1 MRKNKKLN
9 EKQKN
14 IIEIIIA
21 VVILIL
27 FIGYRIY
34 ENYTKAKNEMI
45 LSQQKTIVTDDSRF
59 FTVISCIN
67 KYLNTVQNGNP
78 NDILLILNE
87 EYKEAN
93 GINNNNYQKFI
104 PSLDKTKLY
113 EYEGNEMY
121 QKRISKNVIEYY
133 VYGNIKESNMDDD
146 PVRTKYNLT
155 VILYENEFIYS
166 IKTGVA
172 NI

>member
-1 MRKNKKLN
+1 MKKRKKLT

-21 VVILIL
+21 IAILIL

-34 ENYTKAKNEMI
+34 EKYTKTKNEML

-78 NDILLILNE
+78 NEILLLLNE
-87 EYKEAN
+87 EYKEAK
-93 GINNNNYQKFI
+93 GINANNYQKFI
-104 PSLDKTKLY
+104 PSLNKSNLY

-121 QKRISKNVIEYY
+121 QKIISKNVVEYY
-133 VYGNIKESNMDDD
+133 VYGNIKKSNMDD
-146 PVRTKYNLT
+146 VAERTKYNLT
-155 VILYENEFIYS
+155 VVLYENEFTYS
-166 IKTGVA
+166 IKTEVA